1 MLMSPR
7 WSISSLQLQQCLIWC
22 SLHKRPNYE
31 LSSKQ
36 ADLETWQ
43 IKPCC
48 VHGKVFLCHHRWQV
62 NNFKA
67 LGKATEQ
74 QRGFCPTFFPFPKGL
89 GTSGRARG
97 CWFQLEMQLQGCS
110 WCTLGAGAAWPTV
123 LALQQACDEV
133 LLASHQRPGP
143 LRLTDEAGSTI
154 SIAFPWLF

>member
-22 SLHKRPNYE
+22 SLPKRPNYE

-74 QRGFCPTFFPFPKGL
+74 QRGFCPTFFPSP
-89 GTSGRARG
+89 RAWEPAG
-97 CWFQLEMQLQGCS
+97 GHGAVGSNWKCS
-110 WCTLGAGAAWPTV
+110 SRAAAGARSVLELHGQQCLHSSRRAMKCCLHPTSAQDPSV
-123 LALQQACDEV
+123 
-133 LLASHQRPGP
+133 
-143 LRLTDEAGSTI
+143 
-154 SIAFPWLF
+154 